1 MKNFFR
7 LISSRDFLELYDRFA
22 PLDAEIIPL
31 AKGLGRILAA
41 DVTAPEPLPPFSRST
56 MDGFAVRARDTFGCS
71 ESEPAL
77 LNIAGEIVMGRS
89 GADLTLAP
97 GQAAIIWTGGE
108 LPVNADG
115 VVMVEYTNQ
124 PDTGTVEIFR
134 PVAPGENI
142 IRAGEDFPPGATVLQ
157 KGQQL
162 RPQDLGVL
170 AGFGIIEL
178 QVARKPVAAIISTG
192 DELAEPCRQP
202 EPGKIRDINSTTLAA
217 LIEECG
223 GIAVPLGIIG
233 DDAGS
238 MLAACRRAL
247 ALPADM
253 VLLSGGSSVGR
264 RDFTLQTLE
273 QLDGSEVLAHGVSI
287 RPGKPTILAKTG
299 NAALFGLPGHVGSA
313 IVVFHLFVRP
323 LLRKLGGAGLTSG
336 LRLIRA
342 VTAEQIPSTIG
353 REDFVRV
360 ALEWGEDADS
370 PPRAVP
376 LYGKSGL
383 LNPLVRAD
391 GLLIINRDTEG
402 LDRGEP
408 AEVMLFP

>member
-7 LISSRDFLELYDRFA
+7 LISSLDFLELYDRFR
-22 PLDAEIIPL
+22 PLDSEMISL
-31 AKGLGRILAA
+31 AGGLGRILAA

-56 MDGFAVRARDTFGCS
+56 MDGFAVRAGDTFGCS

-77 LNIAGEIVMGRS
+77 LHVSGEMIMGQS
-89 GADLTLAP
+89 GTNLVLPP
-97 GQAAIIWTGGE
+97 GHTAIIWTGGA
-108 LPVNADG
+108 LPGNADS
-115 VVMVEYTNQ
+115 VVMVEYTSQ
-124 PDTGTVEIFR
+124 PDKHTVEIFR
-134 PVAPGENI
+134 PVAPGENV
-142 IRAGEDFPPGATVLQ
+142 IRAGEDFPRDGAVLK
-157 KGQQL
+157 KGQRL

-170 AGFGIIEL
+170 AGLGITEL
-178 QVARKPVAAIISTG
+178 PVFRKPVAAIISTG
-192 DELAEPCRQP
+192 DELAEPECRP

-223 GIAVPLGIIG
+223 GVAVPLGITG
-233 DDAGS
+233 DDPGS
-238 MLAACRRAL
+238 MLAACRKAL

-273 QLDGSEVLAHGVSI
+273 QLDGSELLAHGVSI
-287 RPGKPTILAKTG
+287 RPGKPTILARTG

-323 LLRKLGGAGLTSG
+323 LLRKLAGAGATSG
-336 LRLIRA
+336 LRRIRA
-342 VTAEQIPSTIG
+342 LTAEQIPSTIG

-360 ALEWGEDADS
+360 SLEWGDGDS
-370 PPRAVP
+370 PPKAVP
-376 LYGKSGL
+376 VYGKSGL

-391 GLLIINRDTEG
+391 GLLVIGRDTEG
-402 LDRGEP
+402 LDRGEQ

>member
-22 PLDAEIIPL
+22 PLDAETIPL
-31 AKGLGRILAA
+31 AQGLGRILAA
-41 DVTAPEPLPPFSRST
+41 DVISPEPLPPFSRST

-77 LNIAGEIVMGRS
+77 LTIAGEIAMGQS
-89 GADLTLAP
+89 GTDLTLAP
-97 GQAAIIWTGGE
+97 GQTAIIWTGGE

-124 PDTGTVEIFR
+124 PDKGTVEIFR

-142 IRAGEDFPPGATVLQ
+142 IRAGEDFPRGATVLH
-157 KGQQL
+157 KGQRL

-170 AGFGIIEL
+170 AGLGITGL

-192 DELAEPCRQP
+192 DELAEPGLQP
-202 EPGKIRDINSTTLAA
+202 EPGKIRDINSTTLTA
-217 LIEECG
+217 LVEECG

-233 DDAGS
+233 DDAES
-238 MLAACRRAL
+238 MLVACRKAL

-273 QLDGSEVLAHGVSI
+273 GLDGSELLAHGVSI

-323 LLRKLGGAGLTSG
+323 LLRKLGGAGATSG
-336 LRLIRA
+336 LRMIRA

-360 ALEWGEDADS
+360 ALEWGEDS